1 MKVPKANEL
10 SLIHCL
16 FSKLGEIIEKTFQ
29 SINIINK
36 MNRINLKKPG
46 NDGIRFPNK
55 IIKYS
60 TTPFKSELR
69 INVVI
74 LFFI

>member
-10 SLIHCL
+10 SLIHCPSL
-16 FSKLGEIIEKTFQ
+16 KLGEIIEKAIQ
-29 SINIINK
+29 SINNINK

-46 NDGIRFPNK
+46 NEGIRFPNK

-60 TTPFKSELR
+60 KTPFKSELR
-69 INVVI
+69 INVI
-74 LFFI
+74 IRFFI